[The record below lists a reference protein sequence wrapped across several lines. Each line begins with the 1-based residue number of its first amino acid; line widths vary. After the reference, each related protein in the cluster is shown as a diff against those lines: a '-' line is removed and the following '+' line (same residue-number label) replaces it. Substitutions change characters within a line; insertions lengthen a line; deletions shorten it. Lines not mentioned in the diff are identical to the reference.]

1 MNLPVDLTAL
11 IAKAR
16 ILIVD
21 DDEDLCRLVRLH
33 LQAGG
38 LGEIV
43 FCHTGQEARDLL
55 FDPPDGTPFEMV
67 LLDLCL
73 PGQTS
78 GRDLY
83 HALQDR
89 AGTDISVVIMSA
101 LTAREE
107 VTDALKTGA
116 VDEYLTKPLDFEIL
130 LLKVERILS
139 RRLYTRQIEKSNRR
153 NQMLFLNILQV
164 MAKVLEAKDPYTK
177 YHSENVARYA
187 RQIARRVGYTDEKL
201 ELIQIAGVLHDFGKI
216 GIKETVLNKPGML
229 DKLEY
234 EAIKRHPLIA
244 SAILEPIEELREIIA
259 DIRHH
264 HERWD
269 GGGYPD
275 GLRGEAIPLGARI
288 LAIADSY
295 DAMTSERSYHD
306 PLSEEEA
313 IRELTGC
320 AGSQFDP
327 DLVDLFVRVLEE
339 SRKRQTRIFNLRDQ
353 L

>member
-1 MNLPVDLTAL
+1 MNVPVDLTAL

-21 DDEDLCRLVRLH
+21 DDEDLCDLIRRH
-33 LQAGG
+33 CEAKGLQRI
-38 LGEIV
+38 EV
-43 FCHTGQEARDLL
+43 CHTGQEAWTLI
-55 FDPPDGTPFEMV
+55 FDAPDDPPFEMI

-73 PGQTS
+73 PGHVS

-83 HALQDR
+83 QALQ
-89 AGTDISVVIMSA
+89 GNHDISVVIMSG

-107 VTDALKTGA
+107 VTDALKTGG

-130 LLKVERILS
+130 FLKVERILS

-177 YHSENVARYA
+177 YHSENVARFA

-201 ELIQIAGVLHDFGKI
+201 ELIQIAGILHDFGKI

-244 SAILEPIEELREIIA
+244 SAILEPIEELHEIIG

-295 DAMTSERSYHD
+295 DAMTSERAYHE
-306 PLSEEEA
+306 PLSDEEA
-313 IRELTGC
+313 ITELSAC

-327 DLVDLFVRVLEE
+327 DLVDLFVRILGE
-339 SRKRQTRIFNLRDQ
+339 SKKRQTRIFNLRDQ

>member
-1 MNLPVDLTAL
+1 MNAPVDLTAM
-11 IAKAR
+11 IAGAR
-16 ILIVD
+16 ILVVD
-21 DDEDLCRLVRLH
+21 DDEDLCRLVRRH
-33 LQAGG
+33 FQAHG
-38 LGEIV
+38 LGNIEI
-43 FCHTGQEARDLL
+43 CHSGQEAHALL
-55 FDPPDGTPFEMV
+55 FDTPADPPFEMI

-83 HALQDR
+83 R
-89 AGTDISVVIMSA
+89 AVKGTIDISVVIMSG

-107 VTDALKTGA
+107 VTEALKTGT

-130 LLKVERILS
+130 FLKVERILS
-139 RRLYTRQIEKSNRR
+139 RRLYTRQIERSNRR

-177 YHSENVARYA
+177 YHSENVARHA
-187 RQIARRVGYTDEKL
+187 RQIARRVGYSHEQL

-229 DKLEY
+229 NKPEY
-234 EAIKRHPLIA
+234 EAIQRHPLIA
-244 SAILEPIEELREIIA
+244 SAILEPIEELRDIIA

-313 IRELTGC
+313 VAELTAC
-320 AGSQFDP
+320 AGTQFDP
-327 DLVDLFVRVLEE
+327 ALVELFVAILAD
-339 SRKRQTRIFNLRDQ
+339 SKTRQTRFFHQPDQ
-353 L
+353 P